1 MWTLSL
7 AGSGYGKSNG
17 VDWINRVLEVT
28 KAELHRY
35 LKESGYMGSYR
46 WEILQTMV
54 SLRLPAFYQI
64 LRVDGGTIYDSI
76 QDRIAAV
83 SRLYGTGSVH

>member
-1 MWTLSL
+1 
-7 AGSGYGKSNG
+7 
-17 VDWINRVLEVT
+17 
-28 KAELHRY
+28 
-35 LKESGYMGSYR
+35 
-46 WEILQTMV
+46 MV
-54 SLRLPAFYQI
+54 SLELPAFYQI